1 MNNTK
6 RLSLSMSRSETI
18 AGLIYFLLYLLALPT
33 LLELLF
39 GALGWDYNTYNGVTQ
54 FNFVYFTLNFL
65 AVIGIFHKFLWN
77 SLKKI
82 SKRFWGFVQA
92 VILGWI
98 LYQAATWLVS
108 MGILW
113 LQPSLQN
120 LNNSFFATQAARN
133 FSLTIIGTV
142 LMAPLAEECFFR
154 GLLFQGLH
162 RKNRILA
169 YAVSTVCF
177 ALVHVVS
184 YLPAYGPVN
193 SLLILLQY
201 MPAGIALAW
210 AYEKADTI
218 FAPILIH
225 MLINAITMIQFR

>member
-39 GALGWDYNTYNGVTQ
+39 TALGWEFRTDEGISRL
-54 FNFVYFTLNFL
+54 NFVYFILNFL
-65 AVIGIFHKFLWN
+65 ASIGIFHKFLWN
-77 SLKKI
+77 SLGHI
-82 SKRFWGFVQA
+82 TKRFWGFVQA
-92 VILGWI
+92 VILGWV
-98 LYQAATWLVS
+98 LYLAATLLVS
-108 MGILW
+108 RLIFW
-113 LQPSLQN
+113 LKPDLQN
-120 LNNSFFATQAARN
+120 LNNKFFEGQAAMN
-133 FSLTIIGTV
+133 FTLTIVGTV
-142 LMAPLAEECFFR
+142 LLAPLAEECFFR

-201 MPAGIALAW
+201 VPAGIALAW
-210 AYEKADTI
+210 TYEKADTI

-225 MLINAITMIQFR
+225 TLVNTISIIQLR